1 MFVNKTDSHL
11 YVIPAMILALSLAA
25 CGKSEPPAA
34 PAEDAAPVT
43 DAMPEAVPEVDP
55 VAELAAREEE
65 VAKREAELALKE
77 KEAELARREAELA
90 AKERAAAKKP
100 ATPKPATTTAA
111 APSNPPKALPAPQ
124 PIMIPAGTQFAV
136 EITDGVSTKTAR
148 RGDAVSA
155 RLTTD
160 LIVDGRTAVAAGT
173 RVHGTVTERVSGSKE
188 IGGLPTLGLTFD
200 TLVLSPDNT
209 VGITG
214 RFLQQG
220 KSDTGRDAAKI
231 AGGAVLGAVI
241 GKQVDDKKGTV
252 IGGILGG
259 AAGAAAAKNTGTEVE
274 LPAGTIIAFVLDAP
288 VEVKP

>member
-1 MFVNKTDSHL
+1 MFANKTDSHL

-25 CGKSEPPAA
+25 CGKSEPPA
-34 PAEDAAPVT
+34 PEEAAPVT
-43 DAMPEAVPEVDP
+43 EATPETEPAVDP
-55 VAELAAREEE
+55 AADLAVREEE

-77 KEAELARREAELA
+77 KEAELAKREADLA

-111 APSNPPKALPAPQ
+111 APSNPPKTLPAPQ

-155 RLTTD
+155 RLTSD

-188 IGGLPTLGLTFD
+188 IGGVPTLGLTFD